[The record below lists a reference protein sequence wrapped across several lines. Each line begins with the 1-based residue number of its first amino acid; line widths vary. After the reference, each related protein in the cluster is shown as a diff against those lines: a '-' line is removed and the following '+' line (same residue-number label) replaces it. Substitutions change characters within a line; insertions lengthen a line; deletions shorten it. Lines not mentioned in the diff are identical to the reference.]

1 MSVPDIATAL
11 ATGGDADLALLPLGD
26 EAGRGGQGRV
36 QRLVGYPGLLFK
48 RYLEAGRVN
57 GGALTALVALRLG
70 LPQADR
76 ERLDA
81 QAAWPLCRV
90 TDGPRCVGFLMR
102 EAPPAMT
109 WQTAAGTRKLT
120 EAQYL
125 LYPEKSATQGIVRP
139 DAEQRTAL
147 LLELVGLIDRLH
159 RWGLVIGDL
168 SHANVLWTVR
178 PEPAVHLLDCD
189 GIRRVG
195 AAPVLEQA
203 DTPNWADPRSPHGS
217 AASVDS
223 DRYKAALL
231 IGRILA
237 QDPYVA
243 PGARLEP
250 LPGLLVDRA
259 LAMVRRVWEQADG
272 PYGSRP
278 DLTAWLLAL
287 GGRGSIPLAPGVP
300 PPPPRPARPEDERLF
315 DGRGPARGSIRLKR
329 PG

>member
-1 MSVPDIATAL
+1 MSASDIATAL
-11 ATGGDADLALLPLGD
+11 AGGGDAVLALLPVGA
-26 EAGRGGQGRV
+26 EAGRGGQGKV
-36 QRLVGYPGLLFK
+36 QRLDGYPGLLFK

-57 GGALTALVALRLG
+57 GAALAELVALRLA

-90 TDGPRCVGFLMR
+90 VDGPRCVGFLMR
-102 EAPPAMT
+102 EAPSAMT
-109 WQTAAGTRKLT
+109 WQTATGARKLT

-125 LYPEKSATQGIVRP
+125 LYPEKPATQGIVRP
-139 DAEQRTAL
+139 DPEQRLAL

-168 SHANVLWTVR
+168 SHANVLWTAL

-195 AAPVLEQA
+195 ASPVLEQA
-203 DTPNWADPRSPHGS
+203 DTPNWADPYSPHGS
-217 AASVDS
+217 GASVDS

-231 IGRILA
+231 IGRTLA

-243 PGARLEP
+243 PGAPLDP
-250 LPGLLVDRA
+250 LPQVLTDRQ
-259 LAMVRRVWEQADG
+259 LEMVRRVWEQAAG

-287 GGRGSIPLAPGVP
+287 GGRGSIPLAPGFT
-300 PPPPRPARPEDERLF
+300 PPPRQARPADDRLF
-315 DGRGPARGSIRLKR
+315 DGRAARGSIRLQR
-329 PG
+329 PS